1 MSFNPAEWSRNACIL
16 AEYLTRLSL
25 HPAAG
30 RCLVA
35 AQAGLRL
42 NFVVLMAQLLTGKGT
57 CVFAPKR
64 LAIRGVQSID
74 VNNHNNDYRK

>member
-16 AEYLTRLSL
+16 AEYLARLSL

-35 AQAGLRL
+35 AQVGRRL
-42 NFVVLMAQLLTGKGT
+42 NFVVSVAQLLTRKGIS
-57 CVFAPKR
+57 VFAPKR
-64 LAIRGVQSID
+64 LEIRRMQSIGM
-74 VNNHNNDYRK
+74 NNHKK